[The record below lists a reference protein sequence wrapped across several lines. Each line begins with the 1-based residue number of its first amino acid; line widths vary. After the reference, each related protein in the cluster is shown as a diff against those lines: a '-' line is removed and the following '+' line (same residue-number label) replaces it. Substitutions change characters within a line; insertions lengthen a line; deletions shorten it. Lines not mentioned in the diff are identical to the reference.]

1 MRGLAGAGRRYSRF
15 DQLVTIT
22 IIIDPLDV
30 PRYGLTSLLRSTI
43 MAVNGQQPL
52 SSYAST
58 ASDAGSSVVQRG
70 FKVTTRKLPIL
81 KAEPIDEMTK
91 QLGITPPEMI
101 FGDNLVSIEHIDSGW
116 RIQFTA
122 FEALDQ
128 VDKTSQSMLQVAH
141 SKEWQS
147 NRYAG

>member
-1 MRGLAGAGRRYSRF
+1 
-15 DQLVTIT
+15 
-22 IIIDPLDV
+22 
-30 PRYGLTSLLRSTI
+30 

-52 SSYAST
+52 SPYASSV
-58 ASDAGSSVVQRG
+58 SDAGSSIVHQG
-70 FKVTTRKLPIL
+70 FKITTRKLPIL

-91 QLGITPPEMI
+91 RLGITPPEMI
-101 FGDNLVSIEHIDSGW
+101 FGDNLVSIEHIDTGW

-122 FEALDQ
+122 FEALDK